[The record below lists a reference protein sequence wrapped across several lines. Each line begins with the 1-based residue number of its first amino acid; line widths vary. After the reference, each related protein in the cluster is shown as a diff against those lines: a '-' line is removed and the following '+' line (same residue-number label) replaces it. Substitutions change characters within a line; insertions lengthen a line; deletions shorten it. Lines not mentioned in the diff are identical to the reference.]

1 MRLHGS
7 AFPGMKTIWQL
18 CVICLIVCILS
29 SCATEPPT
37 FDAMVR
43 ERISIQ
49 IHDSKPVT
57 LVIHARSPGGVATVG
72 IRCSPEVWNSL
83 TGGTG
88 QVEIQLISSRWKG
101 VRIRKEAPMRHGVPD
116 SDTSYYTL
124 FSLLGNYQL
133 FSKVKVEIT
142 FPSAPSEVTHGEIL
156 VFRMPT
162 DSL

>member
-1 MRLHGS
+1 MVEPS
-7 AFPGMKTIWQL
+7 PNMKTIWQL
-18 CVICLIVCILS
+18 CTICLTVCILS
-29 SCATEPPT
+29 SCATAPSN
-37 FDAMVR
+37 FDAMVQ

-57 LVIHARSPGGVATVG
+57 FVIHTRSPGGVATVG
-72 IRCSPEVWNSL
+72 IRCSPEVWSSL
-83 TGGTG
+83 TGSNG
-88 QVEIQLISSRWKG
+88 QFKCQLISSRWKG
-101 VRIRKEAPMRHGVPD
+101 VKIRQEAPVRHEDPG

-133 FSKVKVEIT
+133 FSKARVEIT
-142 FPSAPSEVTHGEIL
+142 FPNTPAEVAHAEIL